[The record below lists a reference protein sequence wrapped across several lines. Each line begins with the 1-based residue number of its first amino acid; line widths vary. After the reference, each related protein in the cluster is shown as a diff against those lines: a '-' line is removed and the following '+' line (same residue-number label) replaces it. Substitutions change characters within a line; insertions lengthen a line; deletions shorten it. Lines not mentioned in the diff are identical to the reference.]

1 MIKNIFIP
9 EHVGSYYI
17 FAKRIIGLDITKTD
31 IYASQVYVHGSRI
44 TLEKFI
50 KQPLDYNG
58 TPGERI
64 IEGLK
69 KVMAQVDAY
78 DTVHTTIPSS
88 VAIFKT
94 LKLPFTSYEKI
105 KMVIGYEIEPLLPFS
120 ISQAT
125 IDFIIT
131 KTDPIEKS
139 AEVFVCAVQNQSI
152 ADHIALCEQAGIQME
167 SISIDMIALYTIYQQ
182 FPDFN
187 LATSGKNVVLLD
199 FGPYETRLAYLHD
212 SRLKLIRT
220 LSKGFLDQAKAV
232 SKELSLATGQALE
245 HIMRFGLEKNNDH
258 QIEESIK
265 KNMGSFINELTFT
278 LSSFSQQSHGKTGD
292 AISKILLVGE
302 GSSIKGL
309 APYITQATGI
319 SCEIIR
325 TNDLLHNPRIT
336 ARTNHG
342 GIPSENLV
350 SLGAAFNSL
359 VGRAFTLLPAGRA
372 ASDNKL
378 LARQIITAL
387 SLGLGIIALLFIA
400 SFMQIR
406 SLSNEAYDSA
416 QEVIEQLQASKIQI
430 KTEAEEETDP
440 ESMLPEFVQR
450 AQTAVNNDQKVVSEF
465 STANRESFL
474 SYLYEL
480 SKLDK
485 HALGLHLDHLI
496 ITPDKIIMSGQ
507 VSDRSQPALRKAL
520 KESNV
525 FGSPT
530 PTEELDKTNF
540 TNVTLPIIRQAKRTS
555 R

>member
-9 EHVGSYYI
+9 EHVGSYYL

-31 IYASQVYVHGSRI
+31 IYASQLYVHGSRI

-50 KQPLDYNG
+50 KQPLEYSG
-58 TPGERI
+58 TQSERT

-69 KVMAQVDAY
+69 KIMAQVDTY
-78 DTVHTTIPSS
+78 DAVHTTVPSS

-105 KMVIGYEIEPLLPFS
+105 KMVIGYEIEPLLPFA
-120 ISQAT
+120 INQAT

-131 KTDPIEKS
+131 KVDPDEKS
-139 AEVFVCAVQNQSI
+139 AEVFVCAVQNQYI
-152 ADHIALCEQAGIQME
+152 ADHLALCQQAGIQTE
-167 SISIDMIALYTIYQQ
+167 SISIDMVALYTIYQQ

-187 LATSGKNVVLLD
+187 QTTSGKNVVLLD

-212 SRLKLIRT
+212 GRLKLIRT

-258 QIEESIK
+258 TIEESIK

-278 LSSFSQQSHGKTGD
+278 LSSFGQQASGRTAD
-292 AISKILLVGE
+292 AVSKILLVGE
-302 GSSIKGL
+302 GSGIKGL
-309 APYITQATGI
+309 ASYIANTTGI
-319 SCEIIR
+319 SCEMIK
-325 TNDLLHNPRIT
+325 TNELLHNPRIT
-336 ARTNHG
+336 AKQTNG

-359 VGRAFTLLPAGRA
+359 IGQSFNLITAQSSAPD
-372 ASDNKL
+372 SKL
-378 LARQIITAL
+378 LAKQIATAFGL
-387 SLGLGIIALLFIA
+387 SLALILLLLV
-400 SFMQIR
+400 SSLLQIR

-416 QEVIEQLQASKIQI
+416 QEVIEELKASKIQI
-430 KTEAEEETDP
+430 KAEAEEETDP
-440 ESMLPEFVQR
+440 ESMLPEYVQR

-485 HALGLHLDHLI
+485 QSLGLHLNHLI
-496 ITPDKIIMSGQ
+496 ITPEKLIMSGE
-507 VSDRSQPALRKAL
+507 VKDRAQPALRKAL
-520 KESNV
+520 KESTL

-540 TNVTLPIIRQAKRTS
+540 NNVTLPIVRQAKRTS